1 MVNTFFALSKK
12 EVTQMTKEF
21 KIVWLPIV
29 FILLGLTQPIMMY
42 YMPVILQSMGGVE
55 GIMIDPTLA
64 KPEGSEVLATTLSSQ
79 FDQLGIIILAVAT
92 MSIIQGEKANGMMAF
107 ILTRPV
113 SISSYL
119 NSKIIVHYLVAVLC
133 IALGYGMSYGYTSFL
148 FTAVP
153 VSHALLALLFYC
165 VWLLFVITFV
175 AMMSTFFNSSA
186 FIALA
191 SIVVLFICRFI
202 AGLHPLLDVVNP
214 ASNSLHATTILMSGN
229 MKAWYGF
236 HSAVTMLLVIWMIAI
251 MRHFIAKRKF

>member
-1 MVNTFFALSKK
+1 VNTFMALSKK

-55 GIMIDPTLA
+55 GIMIDPTMA
-64 KPEGSEVLATTLSSQ
+64 KPNGSEVLASTLNSQ

-92 MSIIQGEKANGMMAF
+92 MGIIQGEKANGMMAF

-119 NSKIIVHYLVAVLC
+119 NSKIIVHYILAVFC
-133 IALGYGMSYGYTSFL
+133 IALGYGMSYGYTSYL
-148 FTAVP
+148 FTTVP
-153 VSHALLALLFYC
+153 VMQGLLALALYC

-186 FIALA
+186 FIALV

-202 AGLHPLLDVVNP
+202 AGLHPFLDVVNP
-214 ASNSLHATTILMSGN
+214 ASNSLHATIVLMSGD
-229 MKAWYGF
+229 MKAWYGI
-236 HSAVTMLLVIWMIAI
+236 HIAVTMLLVIWMIAT
-251 MRHFIAKRKF
+251 MHHFIAKKKF